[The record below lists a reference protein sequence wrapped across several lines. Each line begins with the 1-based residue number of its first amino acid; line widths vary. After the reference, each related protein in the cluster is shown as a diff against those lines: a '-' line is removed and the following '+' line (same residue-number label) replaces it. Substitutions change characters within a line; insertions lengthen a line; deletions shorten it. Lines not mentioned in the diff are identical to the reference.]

1 MKSLLIIL
9 ALLGLAWGVTYY
21 HYNSLIG
28 EVDASELDYTKN
40 IILTK
45 KAQYVEVKL
54 TCMPYTGENYNFAG
68 VDTTEP
74 PAFILSK
81 LELTIEGKAIEI
93 PSKYYQ
99 RLSRLVTIIHDQPQ
113 LLENCCELILDDG
126 DLSAIQLRGGDG
138 ATAYLATFHFKNRK
152 FTHREL
158 QRLY

>member
-9 ALLGLAWGVTYY
+9 ALLGLAWGATYY

-28 EVDASELDYTKN
+28 EVDASELDQTKN
-40 IILTK
+40 ISLTK
-45 KAQYVEVKL
+45 KEQQVEVML
-54 TCMPYTGENYNFAG
+54 TCTPYTGENYNFAG

-99 RLSRLVTIIHDQPQ
+99 RLSGLVTTIHDQPK
-113 LLENCCELILDDG
+113 LLDNCCELILDDG
-126 DLSAIQLRGGDG
+126 DLKAIQLSGGDG
-138 ATAYLATFHFKNRK
+138 ATAYLATYHFKNRQ
-152 FTHREL
+152 FSHREL